1 MAAVRVALG
10 RLTLIFCR
18 FQLELV
24 AAGLAALAVVDV
36 SAVASGSVGI
46 PRRAALSFAVK
57 AMANCPCCSVAEQV
71 SVQAALRVVLSLQ
84 LA

>member
-1 MAAVRVALG
+1 MAAVQVALG

-24 AAGLAALAVVDV
+24 AAGLATLAVVDA
-36 SAVASGSVGI
+36 SAVASESVGI

-57 AMANCPCCSVAEQV
+57 AMANCPCCSVAVQV
-71 SVQAALRVVLSLQ
+71 SVRDELRVVLQLQ